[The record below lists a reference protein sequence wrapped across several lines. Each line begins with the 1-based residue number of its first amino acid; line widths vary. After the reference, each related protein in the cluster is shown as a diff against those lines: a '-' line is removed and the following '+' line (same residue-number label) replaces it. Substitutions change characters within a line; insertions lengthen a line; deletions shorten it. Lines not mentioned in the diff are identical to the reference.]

1 MFVKISPKEISENPI
16 KLIGQDWM
24 LISAGSPE
32 KFNSMTASWGG
43 IGFMWNKP
51 VAFAVIRPTRYTF
64 EFVESRK
71 RFTLSFF
78 SQNYKKA
85 LGIFGSKSG
94 RDCDKVA
101 ESGLTPFFTESG
113 APAYEEAKLILDCSA
128 IYSQTLDESAF
139 LDSEALK
146 KWYYS
151 SDPLH
156 KLYVA
161 EINDVLIRRQPE
173 V

>member
-146 KWYYS
+146 KWYS

-161 EINDVLIRRQPE
+161 EIDDVLIRRQPE

>member
-85 LGIFGSKSG
+85 LGKFGSKSG

-146 KWYYS
+146 KWYS

-161 EINDVLIRRQPE
+161 EINDVLIRQQPE

>member
-94 RDCDKVA
+94 RDCDKGA

-146 KWYYS
+146 KWYS

>member
-1 MFVKISPKEISENPI
+1 MVWD
-16 KLIGQDWM
+16 L
-24 LISAGSPE
+24 AGSR
-32 KFNSMTASWGG
+32 TALT
-43 IGFMWNKP
+43 P
-51 VAFAVIRPTRYTF
+51 V
-64 EFVESRK
+64 S
-71 RFTLSFF
+71 LSFF

-146 KWYYS
+146 KWYS

>member
-64 EFVESRK
+64 VFVESRK

-146 KWYYS
+146 KWYS

>member
-1 MFVKISPKEISENPI
+1 MLVKISPKEISENPI

-146 KWYYS
+146 KWYS

>member
-32 KFNSMTASWGG
+32 QFNSMTASWGG

-146 KWYYS
+146 KWYS

>member
-94 RDCDKVA
+94 RDCDKAA

-146 KWYYS
+146 KWYS

>member
-146 KWYYS
+146 KWYS

-161 EINDVLIRRQPE
+161 EINDVLIRQQPE

>member
-64 EFVESRK
+64 KFVESRK

-146 KWYYS
+146 KWYS

>member
-71 RFTLSFF
+71 RFTLSFV

-101 ESGLTPFFTESG
+101 ESGLTPFFTEFG

-146 KWYYS
+146 MWYS

>member
-139 LDSEALK
+139 LDPEALK
-146 KWYYS
+146 KWYS

>member
-85 LGIFGSKSG
+85 LGIFVSKSG

-146 KWYYS
+146 KWYS

>member
-146 KWYYS
+146 KWYS
-151 SDPLH
+151 SAPLH

>member
-32 KFNSMTASWGG
+32 KFNSMTASWGV

-146 KWYYS
+146 KWYS

>member
-1 MFVKISPKEISENPI
+1 MFKKISPSDIPENPV

-24 LISAGSPE
+24 LISSGSPE

-51 VAFAVIRPTRYTF
+51 VAIVVIRPTRYTF
-64 EFVESRK
+64 EFVEARK
-71 RFTLSFF
+71 NFSLSFF
-78 SQNYKKA
+78 GGEYKKA

-101 ESGLTPFFTESG
+101 ESGLTAFFTEFG
-113 APAYEEAKLILDCSA
+113 NPAYEEAKLIFDCSVL
-128 IYSQTLDESAF
+128 YSQMLSESAF
-139 LDSEALK
+139 LDAEPLK
-146 KWYYS
+146 KWYA

-156 KLYVA
+156 KLYIA
-161 EINDVLIRRQPE
+161 EINNILIRS
-173 V
+173 

>member
-1 MFVKISPKEISENPI
+1 
-16 KLIGQDWM
+16 
-24 LISAGSPE
+24 
-32 KFNSMTASWGG
+32 
-43 IGFMWNKP
+43 MWNKP

-146 KWYYS
+146 KWYS

-173 V
+173 A

>member
-101 ESGLTPFFTESG
+101 ESRLTPFFTESG

-146 KWYYS
+146 KWYS

>member
-78 SQNYKKA
+78 SQFFMYV
-85 LGIFGSKSG
+85 LGILGANSVW
-94 RDCDKVA
+94 DCDMVA
-101 ESGLTPFFTESG
+101 DSGLTPFFTESG

-146 KWYYS
+146 KWYS

>member
-64 EFVESRK
+64 EFVESRN

-146 KWYYS
+146 KWYS

>member
-146 KWYYS
+146 KWYS
-151 SDPLH
+151 FDPLH

>member
-1 MFVKISPKEISENPI
+1 MFAKISPKEISENPI

-146 KWYYS
+146 KWYS

-161 EINDVLIRRQPE
+161 EINDVLICRQPE

>member
-146 KWYYS
+146 KWYS

-161 EINDVLIRRQPE
+161 KINDVLIRRQPE

>member
-94 RDCDKVA
+94 RDCGIRID
-101 ESGLTPFFTESG
+101 
-113 APAYEEAKLILDCSA
+113 
-128 IYSQTLDESAF
+128 
-139 LDSEALK
+139 AL
-146 KWYYS
+146 
-151 SDPLH
+151 
-156 KLYVA
+156 LYR
-161 EINDVLIRRQPE
+161 IRRPCLRGGKTNPRLLRHLFPNIG
-173 V
+173 

>member
-128 IYSQTLDESAF
+128 IYSQILDESAF

-146 KWYYS
+146 KWYS

>member
-51 VAFAVIRPTRYTF
+51 VAFAVIRPTRYTC

-146 KWYYS
+146 KWYS

>member
-51 VAFAVIRPTRYTF
+51 VAFAVIRPARYTF

-146 KWYYS
+146 KWYS

>member
-139 LDSEALK
+139 LDAEPLK
-146 KWYYS
+146 KWYA

-156 KLYVA
+156 KLYIA
-161 EINDVLIRRQPE
+161 EINNILIRS
-173 V
+173 

>member
-139 LDSEALK
+139 LDSEVLK
-146 KWYYS
+146 KWYS